1 MGHLFASDG
10 PERLPEIIVFAA
22 QQPIIYFMNP
32 RQAFCN
38 RVTNCLLGLAKSR
51 LTTGGYQNLAGRP
64 RDPLGSISHPP
75 AAQLARSLA
84 PRRKGAFQ
92 ALECG
97 ATVQDMPAYWIQKRG
112 CHEHN
117 S

>member
-51 LTTGGYQNLAGRP
+51 ASDDRWPYQNLAGRP

-75 AAQLARSLA
+75 AAQLARVVGSQAQRSL
-84 PRRKGAFQ
+84 PGMGMWRHGARY
-92 ALECG
+92 ARLLDPK
-97 ATVQDMPAYWIQKRG
+97 TRLP
-112 CHEHN
+112 
-117 S
+117 

>member
-22 QQPIIYFMNP
+22 QQPIVYFMNP

-38 RVTNCLLGLAKSR
+38 RVTNCLLGLWR
-51 LTTGGYQNLAGRP
+51 HG
-64 RDPLGSISHPP
+64 
-75 AAQLARSLA
+75 ARY
-84 PRRKGAFQ
+84 
-92 ALECG
+92 
-97 ATVQDMPAYWIQKRG
+97 ATSWIQKRG

-117 S
+117 SKVVNFSWILPRPPGDFASVFASCFARRAQPPPPWLAQAS